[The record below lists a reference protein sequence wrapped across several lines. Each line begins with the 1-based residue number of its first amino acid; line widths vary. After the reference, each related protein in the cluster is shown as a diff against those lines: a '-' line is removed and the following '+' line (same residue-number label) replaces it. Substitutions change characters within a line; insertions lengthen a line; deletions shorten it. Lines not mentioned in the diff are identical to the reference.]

1 MKLSKEFKTGF
12 FAIAIIALS
21 IWGFNFLKGRN
32 IFDGGV
38 RTFKAEYKNVEGLT
52 KASPVTING
61 VTVGKVTDIQFSKE
75 KRGSIIVEFSVE
87 NDFEFSKNSVAE
99 IYNTSL
105 MGGKSVAILTSF
117 DGETAESGDFIKGEV
132 ETDIFSSVS
141 EKINPLQAKVGSLIK
156 NIDSV
161 MININGIL
169 DTKTKKNLKSSI
181 QNLNSAIKQVNY
193 TAYHFNGLVKNNK
206 ELINKSLKNT
216 EEMTKNFAK
225 VSNDLA
231 KKDLSKTISKLE
243 TTISDIN
250 SLVTGMKN
258 GKGTLGKLMTDEKA
272 YTNLTNATKELEELL
287 RDIKL
292 HPKRFVHF
300 SIFGKKN
307 KEYKTD
313 K

>member
-12 FAIAIIALS
+12 FAVAIIALF
-21 IWGFNFLKGRN
+21 IWGFNFLKGHN
-32 IFDGGV
+32 IFDGGI
-38 RTFKAEYKNVEGLT
+38 RTFKAEYKHVEGLT

-75 KRGSIIVEFSVE
+75 KRGAIIVEFSVE
-87 NDFEFSKNSVAE
+87 NDFEFSKNSIAE

-105 MGGKSVAILTSF
+105 MGGKSVAILASF
-117 DGETAESGDFIKGEV
+117 DGETAESGDFLQGKV

-141 EKINPLQAKVGSLIK
+141 KKINPLQAKVGSLIK
-156 NIDSV
+156 NVDSV
-161 MININGIL
+161 MVSINKVL
-169 DTKTKKNLKSSI
+169 DAKTRNNLRLSI
-181 QNLNSAIKQVNY
+181 QNLNRAITQVNY
-193 TAYHFNGLVKNNK
+193 TASNFNGLIKNNK
-206 ELINKSLKNT
+206 ESINKSLKST
-216 EEMTKNFAK
+216 EELTKNFAK
-225 VSNDLA
+225 VSKDLA
-231 KKDLSKTISKLE
+231 NKDLSGTISKLE
-243 TTISDIN
+243 KTVSDMN
-250 SLVTGMKN
+250 SLMSGLKS
-258 GKGTLGKLMTDEKA
+258 GKGTLGKLMTDEKM

-307 KEYKTD
+307 KEYKAS